1 MRAPAIPHNL
11 RTRLL
16 MLPALPVF
24 LWAVVVVLTM
34 VQGQDVEKTFERY
47 AQEDMRVYREVS
59 DLHTHLTAGHVRLY
73 TLLEQGS
80 KERSYS
86 TEQVFTSMSEQ
97 VDLLDKITTHL
108 TAESLANPL
117 PDKLIKLQRAAL
129 LPAIQNYRLEVVSSM
144 RTASASL
151 DIAYQEMQGVGE
163 EFLQL
168 NSQFIVFLQKLEEK
182 SQTDFALLQ
191 QSTWEKN
198 ATIASVATFTA
209 ILVLLV
215 CISLYRRLSGGFQEL
230 LSMVRA
236 MQAGEL
242 NQNDYHFSNDE
253 MGYLTK
259 RFFLMGTALD
269 DMRKNLSDRV
279 EERTAELQEVTR
291 HLTLEIEKSQ
301 VMSAQL
307 RNQAETDELTG
318 LFNRRYFMQAF
329 EREWSRDQRHGNQ
342 LALLMIDIDFF
353 KQVNDQYG
361 HQVGDLCLQVVSS
374 VLKGCAQRQSD
385 LIARFGGEEFSV
397 MLPETGLEEAQSIAE
412 SMLLSVSEI
421 ELPPVTNERKITVSI
436 GIGML
441 DSQYKSSEAI
451 FKAVDIALYQA
462 KDAGRN
468 CVMLAKS
475 AVVNPE
481 DKTPLF

>member
-16 MLPALPVF
+16 MLPALPVI

-34 VQGQDVEKTFERY
+34 VPGQDVEKTFERY
-47 AQEDMRVYREVS
+47 AQEDMRVYRDVS
-59 DLHTHLTAGHVRLY
+59 HLHTRLTAGHVRLY

-80 KERSYS
+80 KTRSYS

-108 TAESLANPL
+108 TVDRVKHPL
-117 PDKLIKLQRAAL
+117 PDQLMTLQRAAL
-129 LPAIQNYRLEVVSSM
+129 LPAIQGYRLEVVNKM

-151 DIAYQEMQGVGE
+151 DIAFNEMQGVGE
-163 EFLQL
+163 KFLQL
-168 NSQFIVFLQKLEEK
+168 NSQFIVFLQKMEEK
-182 SQTDFALLQ
+182 TQTDFALLQ
-191 QSTWEKN
+191 KSTWEKN

-230 LSMVRA
+230 LRMVRA
-236 MQAGEL
+236 MQSGEF
-242 NQNDYHFSNDE
+242 NQKDYHFANDE
-253 MGYLTK
+253 LGYLTK
-259 RFFLMGTALD
+259 RFFFMGTALD
-269 DMRKNLSDRV
+269 DMRKNLSSRV
-279 EERTAELQEVTR
+279 EERTAELQEVTL
-291 HLTLEIEKSQ
+291 HLTREIEKSQ
-301 VMSAQL
+301 AMAVQL

-329 EREWSRDQRHGNQ
+329 EREWSRGQRHGNQ
-342 LALLMIDIDFF
+342 LALLMIDIDYF

-361 HQVGDLCLQVVSS
+361 HQVGDLCLQVVSAA
-374 VLKGCAQRQSD
+374 LKGCAQRQSD

-397 MLPETGLEEAQSIAE
+397 MLPETGFGEAQSIAE
-412 SMLLSVSEI
+412 AMLLSVSEI

-441 DSQYKSSEAI
+441 DRQYENSEAL

-468 CVMLAKS
+468 CVMVATS
-475 AVVNPE
+475 AEVNPE
-481 DKTPLF
+481 DITSTL